1 MVELPPHLVSTGIG
15 LQIYGTQ
22 ATRRAGTKPQQEDS
36 CSQNGRRN
44 GKRKKKDRGQ
54 SPAARVRKPKTAG
67 QGSRPHDLSGNG
79 LGHSVGDAELDEPDG
94 LRWKRVEKI
103 SEGHSTE
110 AAAKNEKHSLAHV

>member
-1 MVELPPHLVSTGIG
+1 VLPEPR
-15 LQIYGTQ
+15 Q
-22 ATRRAGTKPQQEDS
+22 K
-36 CSQNGRRN
+36 
-44 GKRKKKDRGQ
+44 KWKKKKKDRGQ
-54 SPAARVRKPKTAG
+54 SPATRVRKPAG